1 MKKIIIALS
10 CLTLISASTFAE
22 SLDQAKASTQA
33 KKLEYSASGSAQVS
47 INRPVNQVF
56 NILTNVNTWPKINQ
70 GVTKAIAPEK
80 LTVQKGTKFRESIAS
95 PIPGIQDW
103 SNEWTVVEFEKNKK
117 FVISGIE
124 EFAQVPLHSKITY
137 EFDAK
142 NHQTTEF
149 ERTIEVTLDEQFIKD
164 AAPAEVEALYRFI
177 GSQWEMANH
186 LKHYVEA
193 QPK

>member
-103 SNEWTVVEFEKNKK
+103 SNEWTVVEFERNKK

-124 EFAQVPLHSKITY
+124 EFAQVPIHSKIIY

-149 ERTIEVTLDEQFIKD
+149 ERTIEVTLDEQFIKG

>member
-33 KKLEYSASGSAQVS
+33 KKLEYSASGSAEVS

-103 SNEWTVVEFEKNKK
+103 SNEWTVVEFERNKK

-142 NHQTTEF
+142 NNQTTEF
-149 ERTIEVTLDEQFIKD
+149 ERTIEVTLDEQFIKG

>member
-103 SNEWTVVEFEKNKK
+103 SNEWIVVEFERNKK

-124 EFAQVPLHSKITY
+124 EFAQVPIHSKITY

-149 ERTIEVTLDEQFIKD
+149 ERTIEVTLDEQFIKG

-177 GSQWEMANH
+177 GSQWEMANN